1 MIIRLA
7 LVVMVLGIAFL
18 IWRNLGS
25 RMEFRARQRQ
35 AWDEPL
41 REGTAT
47 VLTASNAAWWWF
59 AGLAAVEALIGRALF
74 ERMAAGET
82 VGETFWHWILFL
94 AVGAVAGRRAVQ
106 LSERVT
112 VSWERIVSR
121 NLLGQRYSLKLSEA
135 TGVSMDERTARIA
148 FRGGRVL
155 ELSPWLEGRF
165 WLGREINARLSTGRP
180 APTA

>member
-1 MIIRLA
+1 MIVRLA
-7 LVVMVLGIAFL
+7 LAVMVLGIAFL
-18 IWRNLGS
+18 VWRNLGS
-25 RMEFRARQRQ
+25 QLEFRAAQRR

-74 ERMAAGET
+74 ERMAAGEG
-82 VGETFWHWILFL
+82 VAETFWHWLLFL
-94 AVGAVAGRRAVQ
+94 VVGAVAGRRAVQ
-106 LSERVT
+106 LSEKVT

-121 NLLGQRYSLKLSEA
+121 NLLGERYAMNLAEA
-135 TGVSMDERTARIA
+135 TGVSEDDRTARIA

-165 WLGREINARLSTGRP
+165 WLARELKKRLAARP
-180 APTA
+180 